1 MIFFHLQHTIYFYFS
16 PKFNQCM
23 KEEVINWIQ
32 SFYRDSEGI
41 FMQQSFDNDTPWI
54 SLFLI
59 AVSAV
64 AFLILWYFSRT
75 VMRVSVHFLAS
86 RSKTMLDDYLVSK
99 KVFSSLAHVV
109 PLSALY
115 TFLSIAL
122 FAYPTLF
129 DITSKLIDIIIII
142 TVWITVNRTISAIN
156 MFFAEHE
163 KFKDKPIDSY
173 FQIFQIF
180 MGIVFFLLILS
191 EITGQSPSSFLAY
204 FGAFS
209 AVILLVFK
217 DTILGFVGSIQL
229 SANDMIRK
237 GDWITMERYG
247 ADGNIEEI
255 NLTTV
260 KVRNFDRTITTIPTY
275 SFISDSFNN
284 WRGMEE
290 SQGRRIKRSMFIEAD
305 SICTAS
311 DSLIKTLKKS
321 QLLGPFLQEEIE
333 RINAYNQKYELVH
346 QPNRRKFTNIG
357 LFRRYIEFY
366 LKNHPG
372 VNSDMT
378 LMVRQLQPTDKGLPL
393 EVYCFSLSKVW
404 EEYELLMA
412 DLFDHFFSV
421 IHEFELYTFESPS
434 GNDIQKLKS

>member
-1 MIFFHLQHTIYFYFS
+1 MQ
-16 PKFNQCM
+16 
-23 KEEVINWIQ
+23 KEVFTWIQ
-32 SFYRDSEGI
+32 SFYKDSEGV
-41 FMQQSFDNDTPWI
+41 FMQKAFDNDTPWI
-54 SLFLI
+54 SLLLI
-59 AVSAV
+59 AISAV
-64 AFLILWYFSRT
+64 VFLILWYVSRV
-75 VMRVSVHFLAS
+75 VMRISVHYLAS
-86 RSKTMLDDYLVSK
+86 KSKTMLDDYLVSK
-99 KVFSSLAHVV
+99 KVFSSLAHIV

-115 TFLSIAL
+115 TLLSISL

-129 DITSKLIDIIIII
+129 DVASKLIDIIIII

-173 FQIFQIF
+173 FQIFKIL

-191 EITGQSPSSFLAY
+191 EITGQSPASFLAY

-237 GDWITMERYG
+237 GDWITMKRYG

-305 SICTAS
+305 SICKAS
-311 DSLIKTLKKS
+311 DSLIKTLKES
-321 QLLGPFLQEEIE
+321 QLLGSFLQEEIE
-333 RINAYNQKYELVH
+333 QIDIYNQKHELNK

-378 LMVRQLQPTDKGLPL
+378 LMVRQLQSTDKGLPL
-393 EVYCFSLSKVW
+393 EIYCFSLSKVW

-421 IHEFELYTFESPS
+421 IHEFELHTFESPS
-434 GNDIQKLKS
+434 GNDIQKLQS

>member
-1 MIFFHLQHTIYFYFS
+1 MVDRIL
-16 PKFNQCM
+16 
-23 KEEVINWIQ
+23 NWIK
-32 SFYRDSEGI
+32 SFYNDSNDI
-41 FMQQSFDNDTPWI
+41 FLKDTFQNDTPWI
-54 SLFLI
+54 TLI
-59 AVSAV
+59 LVLCSAV
-64 AFLILWYFSRT
+64 VFIILWYISRT
-75 VMRVSVHFLAS
+75 VMRVAVQFFAS
-86 RSKTMLDDYLVSK
+86 KSKTKLDDYLVSK
-99 KVFSSLAHVV
+99 KVFSSLAHIV
-109 PLSALY
+109 PLMALY
-115 TFLSIAL
+115 SLLSLAF
-122 FAYPTLF
+122 FAYPVLF
-129 DITSKLIDIIIII
+129 NVMSKFIDIVIIIAI
-142 TVWITVNRTISAIN
+142 WITVNRAISAIN
-156 MFFAEHE
+156 MFFEELE

-173 FQIFQIF
+173 FQIFKIIL
-180 MGIVFFLLILS
+180 GVIFFLLILS
-191 EITGQSPSSFLAY
+191 EITGQSPASFLAY

-290 SQGRRIKRSMFIEAD
+290 SDGRRIKRSMFIETD
-305 SICTAS
+305 SIALAS
-311 DSLIKTLKKS
+311 ESLIQTLEKS
-321 QLLGPFLQEEIE
+321 KILGNFLNQEIE
-333 RINAYNQKYELVH
+333 NIKQYNDQHALDT
-346 QPNRRKFTNIG
+346 QPNKRKFTNIG

-372 VNSDMT
+372 VNSEMT

-393 EVYCFSLSKVW
+393 EVYCFSQTKVW
-404 EEYELLMA
+404 EAYELIIA
-412 DLFDHFFSV
+412 DLFDHFYSV
-421 IHEFELYTFESPS
+421 VQEFELYTFESPS

>member
-1 MIFFHLQHTIYFYFS
+1 MQ
-16 PKFNQCM
+16 K
-23 KEEVINWIQ
+23 EVITWIQ
-32 SFYRDSEGI
+32 SFYKDSDGV
-41 FMQQSFDNDTPWI
+41 FMQKAFDNDTPWI
-54 SLFLI
+54 SLLLI
-59 AVSAV
+59 AISAV
-64 AFLILWYFSRT
+64 VFLILWYVSRV
-75 VMRVSVHFLAS
+75 VMRISVHYLAS
-86 RSKTMLDDYLVSK
+86 KSKTMLDDYLVSK
-99 KVFSSLAHVV
+99 KVFSSLAHIV

-115 TFLSIAL
+115 TFLSISL

-129 DITSKLIDIIIII
+129 DVASKLIDIIIII

-156 MFFAEHE
+156 MFFAEHK

-173 FQIFQIF
+173 FQIFKIII
-180 MGIVFFLLILS
+180 GIVFFLLILS
-191 EITGQSPSSFLAY
+191 EITGQSPASFLAY

-305 SICTAS
+305 SICKAS
-311 DSLIKTLKKS
+311 DSLIQTLKES
-321 QLLGPFLQEEIE
+321 QLLGSFLQEEIE
-333 RINAYNQKYELVH
+333 QIDIYNQKHELNK

-378 LMVRQLQPTDKGLPL
+378 LMVRQLQSTDKGLPL
-393 EVYCFSLSKVW
+393 EIYCFSLSKVW

-412 DLFDHFFSV
+412 NLFDHFFSV
-421 IHEFELYTFESPS
+421 IHEFELHTFESPS

>member
-1 MIFFHLQHTIYFYFS
+1 
-16 PKFNQCM
+16 M
-23 KEEVINWIQ
+23 KKEVITWIQ
-32 SFYRDSEGI
+32 SFYKDSDGV
-41 FMQQSFDNDTPWI
+41 FMQKAFDNDTPWI
-54 SLFLI
+54 SLLLI
-59 AVSAV
+59 AISAV
-64 AFLILWYFSRT
+64 VFLILWYVSRV
-75 VMRVSVHFLAS
+75 VMRISVHYLAS
-86 RSKTMLDDYLVSK
+86 KSKTMLDDYLVSK
-99 KVFSSLAHVV
+99 KVFSSLAHIV

-115 TFLSIAL
+115 TFLSISL

-129 DITSKLIDIIIII
+129 DVASKLIDIIIII

-156 MFFAEHE
+156 MFFAEHK

-173 FQIFQIF
+173 FQIFKIII
-180 MGIVFFLLILS
+180 GIVFFLLILS
-191 EITGQSPSSFLAY
+191 EITGQSPASFLAY

-305 SICTAS
+305 SICKAS
-311 DSLIKTLKKS
+311 DSLIQTLKES
-321 QLLGPFLQEEIE
+321 QLLGSFLQEEIE
-333 RINAYNQKYELVH
+333 QIDIYNQKHELNK

-378 LMVRQLQPTDKGLPL
+378 LMVRQLQSTDKGLPL
-393 EVYCFSLSKVW
+393 EIYCFSLSKVW

-412 DLFDHFFSV
+412 NLFDHFFSV
-421 IHEFELYTFESPS
+421 IHEFELHTFESPS

>member
-1 MIFFHLQHTIYFYFS
+1 MQ
-16 PKFNQCM
+16 K
-23 KEEVINWIQ
+23 EVITWIQ
-32 SFYRDSEGI
+32 SFYKDSDGV
-41 FMQQSFDNDTPWI
+41 FMQKAFDNDTPWI
-54 SLFLI
+54 SLLLI
-59 AVSAV
+59 AISALV
-64 AFLILWYFSRT
+64 FLILWYVSRV
-75 VMRVSVHFLAS
+75 VMRISVHYLAS
-86 RSKTMLDDYLVSK
+86 KSKTMLDDYLVSK
-99 KVFSSLAHVV
+99 KVFSSLAHIV

-115 TFLSIAL
+115 TFLSISL

-129 DITSKLIDIIIII
+129 DVASKLIDIIIII

-173 FQIFQIF
+173 FQIFKIII
-180 MGIVFFLLILS
+180 GIVFFLLILS
-191 EITGQSPSSFLAY
+191 EITGQSPASFLAY

-305 SICTAS
+305 SICKAS
-311 DSLIKTLKKS
+311 DSLIKTLKES
-321 QLLGPFLQEEIE
+321 QLLGSFLQEEIE
-333 RINAYNQKYELVH
+333 QIDIYNQKHELNK

-378 LMVRQLQPTDKGLPL
+378 LMVRQLQSTDKGLPL
-393 EVYCFSLSKVW
+393 EIYCFSLSKVW

-412 DLFDHFFSV
+412 NLFDHFFSV
-421 IHEFELYTFESPS
+421 IHEFELHTFESPS

>member
-1 MIFFHLQHTIYFYFS
+1 MVDRIL
-16 PKFNQCM
+16 
-23 KEEVINWIQ
+23 NWIK
-32 SFYRDSEGI
+32 SFYNDSNDI
-41 FMQQSFDNDTPWI
+41 FLKDTFQNDTPWI
-54 SLFLI
+54 TLI
-59 AVSAV
+59 LVLCSAV
-64 AFLILWYFSRT
+64 VFIILWYISRT
-75 VMRVSVHFLAS
+75 VMRVAVQFFAS
-86 RSKTMLDDYLVSK
+86 KSKTKLDDYLVSK
-99 KVFSSLAHVV
+99 KVFSSLAHIV
-109 PLSALY
+109 PLMALY
-115 TFLSIAL
+115 SLLSLAF
-122 FAYPTLF
+122 FAYPVLF
-129 DITSKLIDIIIII
+129 NVMSKFIDIVIIIAI
-142 TVWITVNRTISAIN
+142 WITVNRAISAIN
-156 MFFAEHE
+156 MFFEELE

-173 FQIFQIF
+173 FQIFKIIL
-180 MGIVFFLLILS
+180 GVIFFLLILS
-191 EITGQSPSSFLAY
+191 EITGQSPASFLAY

-290 SQGRRIKRSMFIEAD
+290 SDGRRIKRSMFIETD
-305 SICTAS
+305 SIALAS
-311 DSLIKTLKKS
+311 ESLIQTLEKS
-321 QLLGPFLQEEIE
+321 KILGSFLNQEIE
-333 RINAYNQKYELVH
+333 NIKQYNDQHELDT
-346 QPNRRKFTNIG
+346 QPNKRKFTNIG

-372 VNSDMT
+372 VNSEMT

-393 EVYCFSLSKVW
+393 EVYCFSQTKVW
-404 EEYELLMA
+404 EAYELIIA
-412 DLFDHFFSV
+412 DLFDHFYSV
-421 IHEFELYTFESPS
+421 VQEFELYTFESPS

>member
-1 MIFFHLQHTIYFYFS
+1 MQ
-16 PKFNQCM
+16 K
-23 KEEVINWIQ
+23 EVITWIQ
-32 SFYRDSEGI
+32 SFYTDSEGV
-41 FMQQSFDNDTPWI
+41 FMQKAFENDTHLI
-54 SLFLI
+54 SLLLI
-59 AVSAV
+59 AASAV
-64 AFLILWYFSRT
+64 TFLILWYLSRLF
-75 VMRVSVHFLAS
+75 MRVSVHYLAS
-86 RSKTMLDDYLVSK
+86 KSKTMLDDYLVSK
-99 KVFSSLAHVV
+99 KVFSSLAHIV

-115 TFLSIAL
+115 SFLSISL
-122 FAYPTLF
+122 FAYPTFF
-129 DITSKLIDIIIII
+129 DVASRLIDIIIII
-142 TVWITVNRTISAIN
+142 TAWITVNRSISAIN
-156 MFFAEHE
+156 MFFSEHE

-173 FQIFQIF
+173 FQIFTIF
-180 MGIVFFLLILS
+180 IGIVFFLLILS
-191 EITGQSPSSFLAY
+191 EITGQSPASFLAY

-237 GDWITMERYG
+237 GDWITMQRYG

-290 SQGRRIKRSMFIEAD
+290 SQGRRIKRSIFIEAD
-305 SICTAS
+305 SICKAS
-311 DSLIKTLKKS
+311 DSLIKTLKES
-321 QLLGPFLQEEIE
+321 QLLGSFLQEEIE
-333 RINAYNQKYELVH
+333 QIDIYNQKHELNK

-378 LMVRQLQPTDKGLPL
+378 LMVRQLQSTDKGLPL
-393 EVYCFSLSKVW
+393 EIYCFSLSKVW

-421 IHEFELYTFESPS
+421 IHEFELHTFESPS

>member
-1 MIFFHLQHTIYFYFS
+1 MQ
-16 PKFNQCM
+16 K
-23 KEEVINWIQ
+23 EVIIWIQ
-32 SFYRDSEGI
+32 SFYKNANGVFKQEA
-41 FMQQSFDNDTPWI
+41 FDNDTPWI
-54 SLFLI
+54 SLLLI
-59 AVSAV
+59 AISAILFV
-64 AFLILWYFSRT
+64 ILWYLSRI
-75 VMRVSVHFLAS
+75 VMRVSAQALAA

-99 KVFSSLAHVV
+99 KVFSSLAHIV

-115 TFLSIAL
+115 SFLSISL
-122 FAYPTLF
+122 FAYPSIF
-129 DITSKLIDIIIII
+129 EIASKLIDVVIII
-142 TVWITVNRTISAIN
+142 TVWVTVNRTISAIN

-163 KFKDKPIDSY
+163 NFRDKPIDSY
-173 FQIFQIF
+173 FQIFKIF

-191 EITGQSPSSFLAY
+191 EITGQSPASFLAY

-290 SQGRRIKRSMFIEAD
+290 SEGRRIKRSMFIEAD

-311 DSLIKTLKKS
+311 DSLIMRLKES
-321 QLLGPFLQEEIE
+321 QLLGLFLPQI
-333 RINAYNQKYELVH
+333 
-346 QPNRRKFTNIG
+346 
-357 LFRRYIEFY
+357 
-366 LKNHPG
+366 
-372 VNSDMT
+372 D
-378 LMVRQLQPTDKGLPL
+378 
-393 EVYCFSLSKVW
+393 
-404 EEYELLMA
+404 
-412 DLFDHFFSV
+412 
-421 IHEFELYTFESPS
+421 
-434 GNDIQKLKS
+434 

>member
-1 MIFFHLQHTIYFYFS
+1 
-16 PKFNQCM
+16 
-23 KEEVINWIQ
+23 
-32 SFYRDSEGI
+32 
-41 FMQQSFDNDTPWI
+41 
-54 SLFLI
+54 
-59 AVSAV
+59 
-64 AFLILWYFSRT
+64 
-75 VMRVSVHFLAS
+75 MRVAVQFFAS
-86 RSKTMLDDYLVSK
+86 KSKTKLDDYLVSK
-99 KVFSSLAHVV
+99 KVFSSLAHIV
-109 PLSALY
+109 PLMALY
-115 TFLSIAL
+115 SLLSLAF
-122 FAYPTLF
+122 FAYPVLF
-129 DITSKLIDIIIII
+129 NVMSKFIDIVIIIAI
-142 TVWITVNRTISAIN
+142 WITVNRAISAIN
-156 MFFAEHE
+156 MFFEELE

-173 FQIFQIF
+173 FQIFKIIL
-180 MGIVFFLLILS
+180 GVIFFLLILS
-191 EITGQSPSSFLAY
+191 EITGQSPASFLAY

-290 SQGRRIKRSMFIEAD
+290 SDGRRIKRSMFIETD
-305 SICTAS
+305 SIALAS
-311 DSLIKTLKKS
+311 ESLIQTLEKS
-321 QLLGPFLQEEIE
+321 KILGSFLNQEIE
-333 RINAYNQKYELVH
+333 NIKQYNDQHALDT
-346 QPNRRKFTNIG
+346 QPNKRKFTNIG

-372 VNSDMT
+372 VNSEMT

-393 EVYCFSLSKVW
+393 EVYCFSQTKVW
-404 EEYELLMA
+404 EAYELIIA
-412 DLFDHFFSV
+412 DLFDHFYSV
-421 IHEFELYTFESPS
+421 VQEFELYTFESPS

>member
-1 MIFFHLQHTIYFYFS
+1 ME
-16 PKFNQCM
+16 K
-23 KEEVINWIQ
+23 EVILWIQ
-32 SFYRDSEGI
+32 SFYKDSEGV
-41 FMQQSFDNDTPWI
+41 FMQQAFDNDTPWI
-54 SLFLI
+54 SLLLI
-59 AVSAV
+59 AISGV
-64 AFLILWYFSRT
+64 AFLILWYLSRV
-75 VMRVSVHFLAS
+75 VMRVSVHSLAS

-99 KVFSSLAHVV
+99 KVFSSLAHIV

-122 FAYPTLF
+122 FAYPALF
-129 DITSKLIDIIIII
+129 DIASKLIDIIIII
-142 TVWITVNRTISAIN
+142 AVWITVNRTISAIN
-156 MFFAEHE
+156 MFFAEHD

-173 FQIFQIF
+173 FQIFKIF

-191 EITGQSPSSFLAY
+191 EITGQSPASFLAY

-311 DSLIKTLKKS
+311 DSLIKTLS
-321 QLLGPFLQEEIE
+321 ESLLLGPFLQEEIE
-333 RINAYNQKYELVH
+333 QIDIYNHKHELDQ

-366 LKNHPG
+366 LKKHPG

>member
-1 MIFFHLQHTIYFYFS
+1 MVDRIL
-16 PKFNQCM
+16 
-23 KEEVINWIQ
+23 NWIK
-32 SFYRDSEGI
+32 SFYNDSNDV
-41 FMQQSFDNDTPWI
+41 FLKYTFQNDTPWI
-54 SLFLI
+54 TLI
-59 AVSAV
+59 LVLCSAV
-64 AFLILWYFSRT
+64 VFIILWYISRT
-75 VMRVSVHFLAS
+75 VMRVAVQFFAS
-86 RSKTMLDDYLVSK
+86 KSKTKLDDYLVSK
-99 KVFSSLAHVV
+99 KVFSSLAHIV
-109 PLSALY
+109 PLMALY
-115 TFLSIAL
+115 SLLSLAF
-122 FAYPTLF
+122 FAYPVLF
-129 DITSKLIDIIIII
+129 NIMSKFIDIVIIIAI
-142 TVWITVNRTISAIN
+142 WITVNRAISAIN
-156 MFFAEHE
+156 MFFEELE

-173 FQIFQIF
+173 FQIFKIIL
-180 MGIVFFLLILS
+180 GVIFFLLILS
-191 EITGQSPSSFLAY
+191 EITGQSPASFLAY

-290 SQGRRIKRSMFIEAD
+290 SDGRRIKRSMFIETD
-305 SICTAS
+305 SIALAS
-311 DSLIKTLKKS
+311 ESLIQTLEKS
-321 QLLGPFLQEEIE
+321 NILGSFLNQEIE
-333 RINAYNQKYELVH
+333 NIKQYNDQHALDT
-346 QPNRRKFTNIG
+346 QPNKRKFTNIG

-372 VNSDMT
+372 VNSEMT

-393 EVYCFSLSKVW
+393 EVYCFSQTKVW
-404 EEYELLMA
+404 EAYELIIA
-412 DLFDHFFSV
+412 DLFDHFYSV
-421 IHEFELYTFESPS
+421 VQEFELYTFESPS

>member
-1 MIFFHLQHTIYFYFS
+1 MQ
-16 PKFNQCM
+16 
-23 KEEVINWIQ
+23 KEVFTWIQ
-32 SFYRDSEGI
+32 SFYKDSEGV
-41 FMQQSFDNDTPWI
+41 FMQKAFDNDTPWI
-54 SLFLI
+54 SLLLI
-59 AVSAV
+59 AISAV
-64 AFLILWYFSRT
+64 VFLILWYVSRV
-75 VMRVSVHFLAS
+75 VMRISVHYLAS
-86 RSKTMLDDYLVSK
+86 KSKTMLDDYLVSK
-99 KVFSSLAHVV
+99 KVFSSLAHIV

-115 TFLSIAL
+115 TFLSISL

-129 DITSKLIDIIIII
+129 DVASKLIDIIIII

-173 FQIFQIF
+173 FQIFKIL

-191 EITGQSPSSFLAY
+191 EITGQSPASFLAY

-237 GDWITMERYG
+237 GDWITMKRYG

-305 SICTAS
+305 SICKAS
-311 DSLIKTLKKS
+311 DSLIKTLKES
-321 QLLGPFLQEEIE
+321 QLLGSFLQVEIE
-333 RINAYNQKYELVH
+333 QIDIYNQKHELNK

-378 LMVRQLQPTDKGLPL
+378 LMVRQLQSTDKGLPL
-393 EVYCFSLSKVW
+393 EIYCFSLSKVW

-421 IHEFELYTFESPS
+421 IHEFELHTFESPS
-434 GNDIQKLKS
+434 GNDIKKLKS

>member
-1 MIFFHLQHTIYFYFS
+1 MQ
-16 PKFNQCM
+16 K
-23 KEEVINWIQ
+23 EVITWIQ
-32 SFYRDSEGI
+32 SFYKDSEGV
-41 FMQQSFDNDTPWI
+41 FMQKAFDNDTPWI
-54 SLFLI
+54 SLLLI
-59 AVSAV
+59 AISAV
-64 AFLILWYFSRT
+64 LFLILWYVSRV
-75 VMRVSVHFLAS
+75 VMRISVHYLAS
-86 RSKTMLDDYLVSK
+86 KSKTMLDDYLVSK
-99 KVFSSLAHVV
+99 KVFSSLAHIV

-115 TFLSIAL
+115 TFLSISL

-129 DITSKLIDIIIII
+129 DVASKLIDIIIII

-173 FQIFQIF
+173 FQIFKIII
-180 MGIVFFLLILS
+180 GIVFFLLILS
-191 EITGQSPSSFLAY
+191 EITGQSPASFLAY

-305 SICTAS
+305 SICKAS
-311 DSLIKTLKKS
+311 DSLIKTLKES

-333 RINAYNQKYELVH
+333 QIDIYNQKHELNK

-378 LMVRQLQPTDKGLPL
+378 LMVRQLQSTDKGLPL
-393 EVYCFSLSKVW
+393 EIYCFSLSKVW

-412 DLFDHFFSV
+412 NLFDHFFSV
-421 IHEFELYTFESPS
+421 IHEFELHTFESPS

>member
-1 MIFFHLQHTIYFYFS
+1 
-16 PKFNQCM
+16 
-23 KEEVINWIQ
+23 
-32 SFYRDSEGI
+32 
-41 FMQQSFDNDTPWI
+41 
-54 SLFLI
+54 
-59 AVSAV
+59 
-64 AFLILWYFSRT
+64 
-75 VMRVSVHFLAS
+75 
-86 RSKTMLDDYLVSK
+86 
-99 KVFSSLAHVV
+99 
-109 PLSALY
+109 
-115 TFLSIAL
+115 
-122 FAYPTLF
+122 
-129 DITSKLIDIIIII
+129 
-142 TVWITVNRTISAIN
+142 
-156 MFFAEHE
+156 MFFAEHK

-173 FQIFQIF
+173 FQIFKIL

-191 EITGQSPSSFLAY
+191 EITGQSPASFLAY

-290 SQGRRIKRSMFIEAD
+290 SEGRRIKRSMFIEAD
-305 SICTAS
+305 SICKAS
-311 DSLIKTLKKS
+311 NSLIETLKES
-321 QLLGPFLQEEIE
+321 QLLGSFLQEEIE
-333 RINAYNQKYELVH
+333 QIDIYNQKHELNK

-366 LKNHPG
+366 LKKNHPG

-378 LMVRQLQPTDKGLPL
+378 LMVRQLQSTDKGLPL

-404 EEYELLMA
+404 EEYELLIA

-421 IHEFELYTFESPS
+421 IHEFELHTFESPS

>member
-1 MIFFHLQHTIYFYFS
+1 MQ
-16 PKFNQCM
+16 K
-23 KEEVINWIQ
+23 EVITWIQ
-32 SFYRDSEGI
+32 SFYKDSDGV
-41 FMQQSFDNDTPWI
+41 FMQKAFDNDTPWI
-54 SLFLI
+54 SLLLI
-59 AVSAV
+59 AISAV
-64 AFLILWYFSRT
+64 FFLILWYVSRV
-75 VMRVSVHFLAS
+75 VMRISVHYLAS
-86 RSKTMLDDYLVSK
+86 KSKTMLDDYLVSK
-99 KVFSSLAHVV
+99 KVFSSLAHIV

-115 TFLSIAL
+115 TFLSISL

-129 DITSKLIDIIIII
+129 DVASKLIDIIIII

-156 MFFAEHE
+156 MFFAEHK

-173 FQIFQIF
+173 FQIFKIII
-180 MGIVFFLLILS
+180 GIVFFLLILS
-191 EITGQSPSSFLAY
+191 EITGQSPASFLAY

-305 SICTAS
+305 SICKAS
-311 DSLIKTLKKS
+311 DSLIQTLKES
-321 QLLGPFLQEEIE
+321 QLLGSFLQEEIE
-333 RINAYNQKYELVH
+333 QIDIYNQKHELNK

-378 LMVRQLQPTDKGLPL
+378 LMVRQLQSTDKGLPL
-393 EVYCFSLSKVW
+393 EIYCFSLSKVW

-421 IHEFELYTFESPS
+421 IHEFELHTFESPS

>member
-1 MIFFHLQHTIYFYFS
+1 MQ
-16 PKFNQCM
+16 
-23 KEEVINWIQ
+23 KEVFTWIQ
-32 SFYRDSEGI
+32 SFYTDSEGV
-41 FMQQSFDNDTPWI
+41 FMQKAFENDTPLI
-54 SLFLI
+54 SLLLI
-59 AVSAV
+59 AASAV
-64 AFLILWYFSRT
+64 TFLILWYLSRLF
-75 VMRVSVHFLAS
+75 MRVSVHYLAS
-86 RSKTMLDDYLVSK
+86 KSKTMLDDYLVSK
-99 KVFSSLAHVV
+99 KVFSSLAHIV

-115 TFLSIAL
+115 SFLSISL
-122 FAYPTLF
+122 FAYPTFF
-129 DITSKLIDIIIII
+129 DVASRLIDIIIII
-142 TVWITVNRTISAIN
+142 TAWITVNRSISAIN
-156 MFFAEHE
+156 MFFSEHE

-173 FQIFQIF
+173 FQIFTIF
-180 MGIVFFLLILS
+180 IGTVFFLLILS
-191 EITGQSPSSFLAY
+191 EITGQSPASFLAY

-237 GDWITMERYG
+237 GDWITMQRYG

-290 SQGRRIKRSMFIEAD
+290 SQGRRIKRSIFIEAD
-305 SICTAS
+305 SICKAS
-311 DSLIKTLKKS
+311 DSLIKTLKES
-321 QLLGPFLQEEIE
+321 QLLGSFLQEEIE
-333 RINAYNQKYELVH
+333 QIDIYNQKHELNK

-378 LMVRQLQPTDKGLPL
+378 LMVRQLQSTDKGLPL
-393 EVYCFSLSKVW
+393 EIYCFSLSKVW

-421 IHEFELYTFESPS
+421 IHEFELHTFESPS

>member
-1 MIFFHLQHTIYFYFS
+1 MQ
-16 PKFNQCM
+16 K
-23 KEEVINWIQ
+23 EVITWIQ
-32 SFYRDSEGI
+32 SFYKDSDGV
-41 FMQQSFDNDTPWI
+41 FMQKAFDNDTPWI
-54 SLFLI
+54 SLLLI
-59 AVSAV
+59 AISAV
-64 AFLILWYFSRT
+64 VFLILWYVSRV
-75 VMRVSVHFLAS
+75 VMRISVHYLAS
-86 RSKTMLDDYLVSK
+86 KSKTMLDDYLVSK
-99 KVFSSLAHVV
+99 KVFSSLAHIV

-115 TFLSIAL
+115 TFLSISL

-129 DITSKLIDIIIII
+129 DVASKLIDIIIII

-156 MFFAEHE
+156 MFFAEHK

-173 FQIFQIF
+173 FQIFKIII
-180 MGIVFFLLILS
+180 GIVFFLLILS
-191 EITGQSPSSFLAY
+191 EITGQSPASFLAY

-305 SICTAS
+305 SICKAS
-311 DSLIKTLKKS
+311 DSLIQTLKES
-321 QLLGPFLQEEIE
+321 QLLGSFLQEEIE
-333 RINAYNQKYELVH
+333 QIDIYNQKHELNK

-378 LMVRQLQPTDKGLPL
+378 LMVRQLQSTDKGLPL
-393 EVYCFSLSKVW
+393 EIYCFSLSKVW

-421 IHEFELYTFESPS
+421 IHEFELHTFESPS
-434 GNDIQKLKS
+434 GNDIQKLQS

>member
-1 MIFFHLQHTIYFYFS
+1 MEKQ
-16 PKFNQCM
+16 
-23 KEEVINWIQ
+23 VITWIQ
-32 SFYRDSEGI
+32 SFYKDSDGV
-41 FMQQSFDNDTPWI
+41 FMQQTFENDTPWI
-54 SLFLI
+54 SLLLI
-59 AVSAV
+59 AISAL
-64 AFLILWYFSRT
+64 AFLVLWYVSRV
-75 VMRVSVHFLAS
+75 VMRVTVHSLAS

-99 KVFSSLAHVV
+99 KVFSSLAHIV

-115 TFLSIAL
+115 TFLSISL

-129 DITSKLIDIIIII
+129 DIASKLIDIIIII

-173 FQIFQIF
+173 FQIFKIF

-191 EITGQSPSSFLAY
+191 EITGQSPASFLAY

-305 SICTAS
+305 SICKAS
-311 DSLIKTLKKS
+311 DSLIKTLKES

-333 RINAYNQKYELVH
+333 RIDTYNQKYELGQ

-393 EVYCFSLSKVW
+393 EIYCFSLSKVW

-421 IHEFELYTFESPS
+421 VQDFELYTFESPS

>member
-1 MIFFHLQHTIYFYFS
+1 MQ
-16 PKFNQCM
+16 K
-23 KEEVINWIQ
+23 EVITWIQ
-32 SFYRDSEGI
+32 SFYKDSKGV
-41 FMQQSFDNDTPWI
+41 FMQQTFDNDTPLI
-54 SLFLI
+54 SLLMI
-59 AVSAV
+59 VISAL
-64 AFLILWYFSRT
+64 AFLILWYISRI
-75 VMRVSVHFLAS
+75 VMRVTVHYLAS

-99 KVFSSLAHVV
+99 KVFSSLAHIV

-115 TFLSIAL
+115 TFLSISL

-129 DITSKLIDIIIII
+129 DVASKLIDIIIII

-173 FQIFQIF
+173 FQIFKIL

-191 EITGQSPSSFLAY
+191 EITGQSPASFLTY

-284 WRGMEE
+284 WRGMKE

-305 SICTAS
+305 SICKAS
-311 DSLIKTLKKS
+311 DSLIKTLEES
-321 QLLGPFLQEEIE
+321 QLLGHFLKEEIE
-333 RINAYNQKYELVH
+333 RIDIYNQKHELNK

-372 VNSDMT
+372 INSDMT

-393 EVYCFSLSKVW
+393 EIYCFSLSKVW

-421 IHEFELYTFESPS
+421 IHEFELHTFESPS

>member
-1 MIFFHLQHTIYFYFS
+1 MVDRIL
-16 PKFNQCM
+16 
-23 KEEVINWIQ
+23 NWIK
-32 SFYRDSEGI
+32 SFYNDSNDI
-41 FMQQSFDNDTPWI
+41 FLKDTFQNDTPWI
-54 SLFLI
+54 TLI
-59 AVSAV
+59 LVLCSAV
-64 AFLILWYFSRT
+64 VFIILWYISRT
-75 VMRVSVHFLAS
+75 VMRVAVQFFAS
-86 RSKTMLDDYLVSK
+86 KSKTKLDDYLVSK
-99 KVFSSLAHVV
+99 KVFSSLAHIV
-109 PLSALY
+109 PLMALY
-115 TFLSIAL
+115 SLLSLAF
-122 FAYPTLF
+122 FAYPVLF
-129 DITSKLIDIIIII
+129 NVMSKFIDIVIIIAI
-142 TVWITVNRTISAIN
+142 WITVNRAISAIN
-156 MFFAEHE
+156 MFFEELE

-173 FQIFQIF
+173 FQIFKIIL
-180 MGIVFFLLILS
+180 GVIFFLLILS
-191 EITGQSPSSFLAY
+191 EITGQSPASFLAY

-290 SQGRRIKRSMFIEAD
+290 SDGRRIKRSMFIETD
-305 SICTAS
+305 SIALAS
-311 DSLIKTLKKS
+311 ESLIQTLEKS
-321 QLLGPFLQEEIE
+321 KILGSFLNQEIE
-333 RINAYNQKYELVH
+333 NIKQYNDQHALDT
-346 QPNRRKFTNIG
+346 QPNKRKFTNIG

-372 VNSDMT
+372 VNSEMT

-393 EVYCFSLSKVW
+393 EVYCFSQTKVW
-404 EEYELLMA
+404 EAYELIIA
-412 DLFDHFFSV
+412 DLFDHFYSV
-421 IHEFELYTFESPS
+421 VQEFELYTFESPS

>member
-1 MIFFHLQHTIYFYFS
+1 MQ
-16 PKFNQCM
+16 K
-23 KEEVINWIQ
+23 EVIIWIQ
-32 SFYRDSEGI
+32 SFYKNANGVFKQEA
-41 FMQQSFDNDTPWI
+41 FDNDTPWI
-54 SLFLI
+54 SLLLI
-59 AVSAV
+59 AISAILFV
-64 AFLILWYFSRT
+64 ILWYLSRI
-75 VMRVSVHFLAS
+75 VMRVSAQALAA

-99 KVFSSLAHVV
+99 KVFSSLAHIV

-115 TFLSIAL
+115 SFLSISL
-122 FAYPTLF
+122 FAYPSIF
-129 DITSKLIDIIIII
+129 EIASKLIDVVIIIA
-142 TVWITVNRTISAIN
+142 VWVTVNRTISAIN

-163 KFKDKPIDSY
+163 NFRDKPIDSY
-173 FQIFQIF
+173 FQIFKIF

-191 EITGQSPSSFLAY
+191 EITGQSPASFLAY

-290 SQGRRIKRSMFIEAD
+290 SEGRRIKRSMFIEAD

-311 DSLIKTLKKS
+311 DSLIMRLKES
-321 QLLGPFLQEEIE
+321 QLLGLFLQKEIE
-333 RINAYNQKYELVH
+333 RIDEYNQQHGLDK

-366 LKNHPG
+366 LKNHAG
-372 VNSDMT
+372 VNSKMT

-393 EVYCFSLSKVW
+393 EIYCFSHSKVW

-421 IHEFELYTFESPS
+421 IHEFELHTFESPS

>member
-1 MIFFHLQHTIYFYFS
+1 
-16 PKFNQCM
+16 M
-23 KEEVINWIQ
+23 KNEVITWIQ
-32 SFYRDSEGI
+32 SFYKDSDGV
-41 FMQQSFDNDTPWI
+41 FMQQAFENDTPWI
-54 SLFLI
+54 SLLLI
-59 AVSAV
+59 AVSAL
-64 AFLILWYFSRT
+64 AFIILWYMSRV
-75 VMRVSVHFLAS
+75 VMRVSVHYLAS

-99 KVFSSLAHVV
+99 KVFSSLAHIV

-115 TFLSIAL
+115 TFLSISF

-129 DITSKLIDIIIII
+129 DIVSKLIDIIIII

-173 FQIFQIF
+173 FQIFKIF

-191 EITGQSPSSFLAY
+191 EITGQSPASFLAY

-311 DSLIKTLKKS
+311 DSLIKTLKES

-333 RINAYNQKYELVH
+333 RIDTYNQKHALDK

-366 LKNHPG
+366 LKNHPS
-372 VNSDMT
+372 VNSEMT

-393 EVYCFSLSKVW
+393 EIYCFSLSKVW

-421 IHEFELYTFESPS
+421 VQEFELYTFESPS

>member
-1 MIFFHLQHTIYFYFS
+1 
-16 PKFNQCM
+16 
-23 KEEVINWIQ
+23 
-32 SFYRDSEGI
+32 
-41 FMQQSFDNDTPWI
+41 
-54 SLFLI
+54 
-59 AVSAV
+59 
-64 AFLILWYFSRT
+64 
-75 VMRVSVHFLAS
+75 
-86 RSKTMLDDYLVSK
+86 
-99 KVFSSLAHVV
+99 
-109 PLSALY
+109 
-115 TFLSIAL
+115 
-122 FAYPTLF
+122 
-129 DITSKLIDIIIII
+129 
-142 TVWITVNRTISAIN
+142 
-156 MFFAEHE
+156 
-163 KFKDKPIDSY
+163 
-173 FQIFQIF
+173 

-191 EITGQSPSSFLAY
+191 EITGQSPASFLAY

-290 SQGRRIKRSMFIEAD
+290 SQGRRIKRSLFIEAD

-311 DSLIKTLKKS
+311 DFLIKTLKES
-321 QLLGPFLQEEIE
+321 QLLGPFLQAEVE
-333 RINAYNQKYELVH
+333 RIDAYNQQHGLDQ

-393 EVYCFSLSKVW
+393 EIYCFSLSKVW

-421 IHEFELYTFESPS
+421 IQEFELYTFESPS

>member
-1 MIFFHLQHTIYFYFS
+1 MQ
-16 PKFNQCM
+16 K
-23 KEEVINWIQ
+23 EVITWIQ
-32 SFYRDSEGI
+32 SYYKDSDGV
-41 FMQQSFDNDTPWI
+41 FMQKAFDNDTPGI
-54 SLFLI
+54 SLLLI
-59 AVSAV
+59 AISAV
-64 AFLILWYFSRT
+64 VFLILWYVSRV
-75 VMRVSVHFLAS
+75 VMRISVHSLAS
-86 RSKTMLDDYLVSK
+86 KSKTMLDDYLVSK
-99 KVFSSLAHVV
+99 KVFSSLAHIV

-115 TFLSIAL
+115 TFLSISL

-129 DITSKLIDIIIII
+129 DVTSKLIDIIIII

-173 FQIFQIF
+173 FQIFKILT
-180 MGIVFFLLILS
+180 GIVFFLLILS
-191 EITGQSPSSFLAY
+191 EITGQSPASFLAY

-305 SICTAS
+305 SICKAS
-311 DSLIKTLKKS
+311 DSLIKTLKES
-321 QLLGPFLQEEIE
+321 QLLGSFLQEEIE
-333 RINAYNQKYELVH
+333 QIDIYNQKHELNK

-378 LMVRQLQPTDKGLPL
+378 LMVRQLQSTDKGLPL
-393 EVYCFSLSKVW
+393 EIYCFSLSKVW

-421 IHEFELYTFESPS
+421 IHEFELHTFESPS

>member
-1 MIFFHLQHTIYFYFS
+1 MQ
-16 PKFNQCM
+16 K
-23 KEEVINWIQ
+23 EVITWIQ
-32 SFYRDSEGI
+32 SFYKDSEGV
-41 FMQQSFDNDTPWI
+41 FMQKAFDNDTPWI
-54 SLFLI
+54 SLLLI
-59 AVSAV
+59 AISAV
-64 AFLILWYFSRT
+64 VFLILWYVSRV
-75 VMRVSVHFLAS
+75 VMRISVHYLAS
-86 RSKTMLDDYLVSK
+86 KSKTMLDDYLVSK
-99 KVFSSLAHVV
+99 KVFSSLAHIV

-115 TFLSIAL
+115 TFLSISL

-129 DITSKLIDIIIII
+129 DVASKLIDIIIII

-156 MFFAEHE
+156 MFFAEHK

-173 FQIFQIF
+173 FQIFKIII
-180 MGIVFFLLILS
+180 GIVFFLLILS
-191 EITGQSPSSFLAY
+191 EITGQSPASFLAY

-305 SICTAS
+305 SICKAS
-311 DSLIKTLKKS
+311 DSLIKTLKES

-333 RINAYNQKYELVH
+333 QIDIYNQKHELNK

-378 LMVRQLQPTDKGLPL
+378 LMVRQLQSTDKGLPL
-393 EVYCFSLSKVW
+393 EIYCFSLSKVW

-412 DLFDHFFSV
+412 NLFDHFFSV
-421 IHEFELYTFESPS
+421 IHEFELHTFESPS